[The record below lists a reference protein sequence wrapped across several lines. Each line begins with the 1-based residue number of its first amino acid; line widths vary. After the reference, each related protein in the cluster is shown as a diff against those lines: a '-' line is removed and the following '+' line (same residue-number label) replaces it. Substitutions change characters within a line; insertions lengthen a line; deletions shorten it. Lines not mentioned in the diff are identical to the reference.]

1 MRGGEILESDF
12 VLITTG
18 SSPVGHKL
26 VENLGHSITDLSP
39 SLFTFEIQN
48 ELLEDNSGV
57 SFQNAFLQLKL
68 DGKKKKLSFT
78 GPLLITH
85 WGLSGPAVLKLS
97 AFAAREL
104 HKLAYKAK
112 LFVTWDSDLTE
123 SSALEQITS
132 FKKEKLKKIISKNPA
147 LNFPKRFWS
156 SLVMAAKIPENKI

>member
-1 MRGGEILESDF
+1 M
-12 VLITTG
+12 ITTG

-78 GPLLITH
+78 GLLLITH
-85 WGLSGPAVLKLS
+85 WGLSTALQFLS
-97 AFAAREL
+97 YLHLRLEL
-104 HKLAYKAK
+104 HKLAYKSRV
-112 LFVTWDSDLTE
+112 LFVTGFSLTE

-132 FKKEKLKKIISKNPA
+132 FKKEKVKKIISKIQ
-147 LNFPKRFWS
+147 LLIF
-156 SLVMAAKIPENKI
+156 